1 MLKLFDKDYLKTT
14 AETRENANDYRA
26 TSSSRYVV
34 SVYVEVALSFATKGS
49 EQQHQQ
55 SSVYFAANQIAKAS
69 LHNGSS
75 ECTKTSEQG
84 CAEIWDTEWFNII
97 SIGGVSLI

>member
-1 MLKLFDKDYLKTT
+1 MK
-14 AETRENANDYRA
+14 
-26 TSSSRYVV
+26 V
-34 SVYVEVALSFATKGS
+34 SVIQNS
-49 EQQHQQ
+49 

-84 CAEIWDTEWFNII
+84 WLRFEIRSDSTSFLL
-97 SIGGVSLI
+97 VVFL

>member
-1 MLKLFDKDYLKTT
+1 MK
-14 AETRENANDYRA
+14 
-26 TSSSRYVV
+26 V
-34 SVYVEVALSFATKGS
+34 SVIQTS
-49 EQQHQQ
+49 

>member
-34 SVYVEVALSFATKGS
+34 SVYVEEALSFATKGS

-75 ECTKTSEQG
+75 ECTATTRHE
-84 CAEIWDTEWFNII
+84 
-97 SIGGVSLI
+97 